1 MTNGNCVAK
10 LAYGQY
16 GWEAHQSLAP
26 ELPKLFGRSKSDANV
41 VVYVME
47 YLPRPKHDRPGW
59 IMLFDLADN
68 LAAAR
73 LEEISQLLQAILTRL
88 KNSGFVHGDLR
99 PNNLMIKMAG
109 DQIAEPLDIKV
120 VDFEWAGRLNE
131 ALMSRRPLYPRNFR
145 FRLSTLSRTAR
156 GRFTKARAIVTRAR
170 DKCAIFP
177 RASANVPARVG
188 VYYRGP
194 KFTAR
199 PKPCRLA
206 IRSEP

>member
-1 MTNGNCVAK
+1 MRYTVFHAYAEGIHDENAAMTNGNCVAK

-26 ELPKLFGRSKSDANV
+26 EFAPKLFGRSKSDANV

-131 ALMSRRPLYPRNFR
+131 ACYPLDRSTSLQYPGNAGDLIGSDDDKLMIDRWQESMLTKFR
-145 FRLSTLSRTAR
+145 
-156 GRFTKARAIVTRAR
+156 G
-170 DKCAIFP
+170 
-177 RASANVPARVG
+177 
-188 VYYRGP
+188 
-194 KFTAR
+194 
-199 PKPCRLA
+199 
-206 IRSEP
+206 